1 MGNLLLN
8 DVVQESQALQT
19 RPWGP
24 TIAVGFSELI
34 VRFNLQFSVNN
45 YLVTRLLIGMDL
57 ELFSFKFTSSLY
69 PPKVRGFSQL
79 ASYVTSRAIF
89 PANMWRE

>member
-1 MGNLLLN
+1 M
-8 DVVQESQALQT
+8 
-19 RPWGP
+19 
-24 TIAVGFSELI
+24 
-34 VRFNLQFSVNN
+34 RFNLQFSVNN

-79 ASYVTSRAIF
+79 ASNVTSRAIF
-89 PANMWRE
+89 PAYM